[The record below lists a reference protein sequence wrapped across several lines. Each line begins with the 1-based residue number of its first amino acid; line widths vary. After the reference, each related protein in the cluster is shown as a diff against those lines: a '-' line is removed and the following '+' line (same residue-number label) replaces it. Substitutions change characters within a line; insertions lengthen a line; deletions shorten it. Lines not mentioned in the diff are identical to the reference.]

1 VAAILLAL
9 GSALVYGVADYCGG
23 RATRT
28 EEALAVVVFGQT
40 CGVLVVLL
48 AIPFF
53 GDPVAPL
60 RDWLIGGLA
69 GLFGALGLVVF
80 YTVMSSGPMTVVA
93 PVTAVV
99 SAVAPVAWG
108 VASGD
113 RPGAFAFVGVAVAV
127 CSIALVSG
135 VGGYSGGVARRTV
148 VLSMLGGL
156 GFAVTF
162 IALSETSD
170 DAGLWPLVA
179 ARVVSV
185 AFAATV
191 VVATKRAFTIARPR
205 RSVVALG
212 GSLDMTANVLYLLA
226 SRRGLLSIVA
236 VITSLYPTSTVALAF
251 GCDGERVA
259 RSQAIGM
266 VLAVAALVLAT
277 LGR

>member
-1 VAAILLAL
+1 VAAIIFAL

-53 GDPVAPL
+53 GDPMAPL
-60 RDWLIGGLA
+60 NDWLIGGLA
-69 GLFGALGLVVF
+69 GLFGALGLVAF
-80 YTVMSSGPMTVVA
+80 YTAMSSGPMTVVA
-93 PVTAVV
+93 PITAVV

-113 RPGAFAFVGVAVAV
+113 RPGMWAFVGIAVAV

-135 VGGYSGGVARRTV
+135 LGGYSGGVARRTV
-148 VLSMLGGL
+148 VLAVLGGL

-179 ARVVSV
+179 ARLVSV
-185 AFAATV
+185 GFASV
-191 VVATKRAFTIARPR
+191 LMLATKRAFTIARPR
-205 RSVVALG
+205 RGLVALG

-251 GCDGERVA
+251 GFDGERVT

-266 VLAVAALVLAT
+266 VLAIAALVLVT